1 MEFVGLHCLHSF
13 AIYYLGLPWANSLS
27 DSLPVKSRKEF
38 YLLTSP
44 SSSYNTLPLGYYV
57 LATPAS
63 LQNLKHL
70 TLFPVTLYKD

>member
-1 MEFVGLHCLHSF
+1 MESIGLHCPHSF
-13 AIYYLGLPWANSLS
+13 AIYYPGLPWANSLS
-27 DSLPVKSRKEF
+27 DPLPVKLRNEF

-44 SSSYNTLPLGYYV
+44 SSSHSTLPLGYHF

-70 TLFPVTLYKD
+70 TLFPDTLYKD